1 MAPSVSTLAMVATV
15 CLAFT
20 ASAALALEDRDPA
33 VVAACEARCATLQED
48 DGFFAEREKICMA
61 SMRAGPRPKNGN
73 ACKSGFHMAAVKAA
87 CESGCMHNLRCNR
100 PALAVNHPDFSKQ
113 YGKCSKYFHELPRPR
128 IHRSCETGF
137 AGALTH
143 GCRFAS
149 GFLDEAFDEVAAQQA
164 EVAAAADGVIT
175 DEDEMDRILGATSL
189 DEIPS
194 APSSHVRGSA
204 AAEKAAAEKA
214 AAEKAAAEKAAAE
227 KAAAEKARAEA
238 HAAELKAEQ
247 EAAAAAKAA
256 EEAARKLEEAK
267 AAEAD
272 ANAKAANLDAS
283 SDLGL

>member
-1 MAPSVSTLAMVATV
+1 
-15 CLAFT
+15 
-20 ASAALALEDRDPA
+20 
-33 VVAACEARCATLQED
+33 
-48 DGFFAEREKICMA
+48 MA

-164 EVAAAADGVIT
+164 EVVRAA
-175 DEDEMDRILGATSL
+175 MQ
-189 DEIPS
+189 
-194 APSSHVRGSA
+194 SHV
-204 AAEKAAAEKA
+204 
-214 AAEKAAAEKAAAE
+214 
-227 KAAAEKARAEA
+227 
-238 HAAELKAEQ
+238 HACLA
-247 EAAAAAKAA
+247 
-256 EEAARKLEEAK
+256 
-267 AAEAD
+267 
-272 ANAKAANLDAS
+272 
-283 SDLGL
+283 